1 MSNIIKYFK
10 DTILYYYEDNFLDD
24 ATAEQI
30 NDPEEYPCLY
40 ADYGHHNT
48 VKFGLQHPNFSFDF
62 RNDDASEIVD
72 SLKNLVTRAETL
84 GFDSFWEMD
93 TDNDTNQH

>member
-1 MSNIIKYFK
+1 MK
-10 DTILYYYEDNFLDD
+10 DYIESAFNARGKTISSSSEKCFLISSLNVFNRPSLYVDN
-24 ATAEQI
+24 
-30 NDPEEYPCLY
+30 
-40 ADYGHHNT
+40 GHYNT